1 MALVSISEAAR
12 LVGKSR
18 RTLQRDIVAGKL
30 SKCDNGQKLDTSELL
45 RVYGAFSP
53 ATNVA
58 VGSATMSQ
66 DVAGK
71 NETMSQDV
79 AGKNETMSQ
88 DVADMRVRL
97 AALEA
102 ENAALKDHLDS
113 LKQAML
119 LLENKASTEETKS
132 TKPRRRWWQIF
143 RN

>member
-45 RVYGAFSP
+45 RVYGAFLP

-58 VGSATMSQ
+58 VESATMSQ

-71 NETMSQDV
+71 S
-79 AGKNETMSQ
+79 ETMSQ

-102 ENAALKDHLDS
+102 ENAALKDHLGS

-132 TKPRRRWWQIF
+132 TKPHRRWWQLF

>member
-45 RVYGAFSP
+45 RVYGAFLP
-53 ATNVA
+53 VTNVA

-71 NETMSQDV
+71 NETMSQ
-79 AGKNETMSQ
+79 A
-88 DVADMRVRL
+88 VADMRVRL

-102 ENAALKDHLDS
+102 ENAALKDHLGS

-132 TKPRRRWWQIF
+132 IKPRRRWWQIF

>member
-45 RVYGAFSP
+45 RVYGAFLP

-58 VGSATMSQ
+58 VESATLSQ

-71 NETMSQDV
+71 SETI
-79 AGKNETMSQ
+79 SQ

-102 ENAALKDHLDS
+102 ENAALKDHLGS

-132 TKPRRRWWQIF
+132 TKPHRRWWQIF
-143 RN
+143 RK

>member
-45 RVYGAFSP
+45 RVYGAFLP

-58 VGSATMSQ
+58 VESA
-66 DVAGK
+66 
-71 NETMSQDV
+71 
-79 AGKNETMSQ
+79 TMSQ

-102 ENAALKDHLDS
+102 ENAALKDHLGS

-119 LLENKASTEETKS
+119 LLENKASAEETKS
-132 TKPRRRWWQIF
+132 FKPRRRWWQIF

>member
-45 RVYGAFSP
+45 RVYGAFLP
-53 ATNVA
+53 VTNVA

-71 NETMSQDV
+71 NETML
-79 AGKNETMSQ
+79 Q

-102 ENAALKDHLDS
+102 ENAALKDHLGS

-132 TKPRRRWWQIF
+132 IKPRRRWWQIF
-143 RN
+143 RK

>member
-45 RVYGAFSP
+45 RVYGAFLP
-53 ATNVA
+53 VTNVA
-58 VGSATMSQ
+58 VGSA
-66 DVAGK
+66 
-71 NETMSQDV
+71 TMSQDV

-102 ENAALKDHLDS
+102 ENAALKDHLGS

-132 TKPRRRWWQIF
+132 SKPRRRWWQIF

>member
-45 RVYGAFSP
+45 RVYGAFLP
-53 ATNVA
+53 VTNVA
-58 VGSATMSQ
+58 VGSA
-66 DVAGK
+66 
-71 NETMSQDV
+71 TMSQDV

-102 ENAALKDHLDS
+102 ENEALKDHLGS

-132 TKPRRRWWQIF
+132 IKPRRRWWQIF

>member
-45 RVYGAFSP
+45 RVYGAFLP
-53 ATNVA
+53 VTNVA
-58 VGSATMSQ
+58 VGSA
-66 DVAGK
+66 
-71 NETMSQDV
+71 TMSQDV

-102 ENAALKDHLDS
+102 ENAALKDHLGS

-132 TKPRRRWWQIF
+132 ITPRRRWWQIF

>member
-45 RVYGAFSP
+45 RVYGAFLP

-58 VGSATMSQ
+58 VESA
-66 DVAGK
+66 
-71 NETMSQDV
+71 
-79 AGKNETMSQ
+79 TMSQ

-102 ENAALKDHLDS
+102 ENAALKDHLGS

-119 LLENKASTEETKS
+119 LLENKASIEEAKS
-132 TKPRRRWWQIF
+132 IKPRRRWWQIF
-143 RN
+143 RK

>member
-45 RVYGAFSP
+45 RVYGAFLP
-53 ATNVA
+53 VTNVA
-58 VGSATMSQ
+58 VGSA
-66 DVAGK
+66 
-71 NETMSQDV
+71 TMSQDV

-102 ENAALKDHLDS
+102 ENAALKDHLGS

-132 TKPRRRWWQIF
+132 TKPHRRWWQIF
-143 RN
+143 RK

>member
-45 RVYGAFSP
+45 RVYGAFST

-58 VGSATMSQ
+58 VESATMSQ

-71 NETMSQDV
+71 S
-79 AGKNETMSQ
+79 ETMSQ
-88 DVADMRVRL
+88 DVADMRIRL

-102 ENAALKDHLDS
+102 ENAALKDHLGS

-132 TKPRRRWWQIF
+132 IKPRRRWWQIF
-143 RN
+143 RK